1 MVPIPMSDVHLWSPG
16 PKLYF
21 SLRHF
26 STTGRAGLA
35 FPSKAEKGSLFEGP
49 LQGREAQ
56 SLKLDLVIFYPVILC
71 RVCEGFSSALEI
83 STFEAYPWKRVCP
96 PTHTHLSGPSLS
108 STFCGVCLAGTA
120 EYPCVVRGTAIMRE
134 RTPSSSSGLVTTR
147 SLRASSLEKGGLA

>member
-96 PTHTHLSGPSLS
+96 PHTHPSLWSLIVLDVLWGLSGRNSRVPL
-108 STFCGVCLAGTA
+108 CG
-120 EYPCVVRGTAIMRE
+120 E
-134 RTPSSSSGLVTTR
+134 RNSHHEGEDAQFQFWSGNY
-147 SLRASSLEKGGLA
+147 